1 MTIMAPER
9 DSMLPLKATATF
21 GHAWVALTL
30 ALAAHVADEA
40 LTGFLSVYNPIVQTM
55 RARYAWFPM
64 PTFEFR
70 EWLIGLAVAVAVL
83 LLMSPLA
90 YRGSRMARIAAYPYA
105 VLMVINGLGHLAGSM
120 YFGYWMPGATTAPL
134 LLAASVWLLT
144 AVRQPQG

>member
-1 MTIMAPER
+1 
-9 DSMLPLKATATF
+9 MLPLKATTTF

-30 ALAAHVADEA
+30 ALAAHVADDA
-40 LTGFLSVYNPIVQTM
+40 LTGFLSVYNPIVQTL

-70 EWLIGLAVAVAVL
+70 EWLIGLSVAVAVL
-83 LLMSPLA
+83 LLMSRLA
-90 YRGSRMARIAAYPYA
+90 YDGSRMARIAAYPYA

>member
-1 MTIMAPER
+1 
-9 DSMLPLKATATF
+9 MLPLKATTTF

-40 LTGFLSVYNPIVQTM
+40 LTGFLSVYNPIVQTL

-70 EWLIGLAVAVAVL
+70 EWLIGLSVAVAVL
-83 LLMSPLA
+83 LLMSRLA
-90 YRGSRMARIAAYPYA
+90 YDGSRMARIAAYPYA